1 MVACIAGTTPRRS
14 DSFATQGVALLYVP
28 YRVKKCQSKMSFS
41 ANRGCGLVLVVDTL
55 MPTYPLVPYNTIIQ
69 AS

>member
-1 MVACIAGTTPRRS
+1 
-14 DSFATQGVALLYVP
+14 VALLYVP